1 MERGSE
7 MIWPVV
13 DDVGHRVQWPEVP
26 AHVRRR
32 IAATLGADVVAA
44 VGQRGGYGPGL
55 AARCVLAD
63 GRRVFVKA
71 VSSDQN
77 PDTPA
82 MARAEAATGA
92 ALPADAPAPRLLHVV
107 DDGRWVALVFED
119 VDGRHPA
126 VPWRHDELRRVLA
139 ATVALGALAPPPLV
153 PTVAARYGE
162 AFRGWRTLAGEEG
175 VAVPD
180 PWCARHLGRLAALE
194 AGWEEVTVGP
204 ALVHGDVR
212 SDNVLL
218 AGDRVVFVDWTSTC
232 TGVGW
237 FDLVAVLPSVE
248 LEGGGPPEQVLA
260 LAGVPVEREALL
272 PVVAALAGYFT
283 ERGRLPDPPGLP
295 TVRAFQRAQGA
306 VARAW
311 LRRLLTSSPAGVLR

>member
-1 MERGSE
+1 MDDL
-7 MIWPVV
+7 PVA
-13 DDVGHRVQWPEVP
+13 DDSGHRLQWSGVP
-26 AHVRRR
+26 ADVRAR
-32 IAATLGADVVAA
+32 IAASVGADVVSA

-71 VSSDQN
+71 VSPCLN

-82 MARAEAATGA
+82 MVRAEAAVGA
-92 ALPADAPAPRLLHVV
+92 ALPVEAPAPRLLHVI
-107 DDGRWVALVFED
+107 DDGSWVVLVFED

-126 VPWRHDELRRVLA
+126 VPWRDDELRRVLA
-139 ATVALGALAPPPLV
+139 ATARLGALAPPALL
-153 PTVAARYGE
+153 PTVATRYGA
-162 AFRGWRTLAGEEG
+162 AFRGWRTLAGETG

-180 PWCARHLGRLAALE
+180 PWCARHLDRLARLE
-194 AGWEEVTVGP
+194 ARWEEVTVGP
-204 ALVHGDVR
+204 LLVHGDVR

-218 AGDRVVFVDWTSTC
+218 VGDEVVFVDWTSTC

-237 FDLVAVLPSVE
+237 FDLVAMLPSVE
-248 LEGGGPPEQVLA
+248 LEGGGPPERVLE
-260 LAGVPVEREALL
+260 LAGVSIDPEALL
-272 PVVAALAGYFT
+272 PVVTAIAGYLT

-311 LRRLLTSSPAGVLR
+311 LRRLLPTPTSAGSGR